1 MLLLSS
7 DLVSPVEYTAGNEL
21 DFNLHFEAPSN
32 TEAEKFYILGCLYT
46 NTTYLSGS
54 LFGILRPA
62 EVDYAINDPAYIS
75 IWELEPGEG
84 VDLPCKFILSGSNC
98 LLVLFLMR
106 MVGDEPSLDDD
117 EELAQI
123 QTQLTAPV
131 PVEEGIV
138 TVITQSIIPL
148 AAIGLVLGIVGFMAR
163 GMFKGD

>member
-1 MLLLSS
+1 MALLSF

-21 DFNLHFEAPSN
+21 DFNLHFEAPAN
-32 TEAEKFYILGCLYT
+32 TEAEKFYILGGLYT
-46 NTTYLSGS
+46 DTAYISGS
-54 LFGILRPA
+54 LFGILKPA

-84 VDLPCKFILSGSNC
+84 VDLPCKFILSGSDC

-123 QTQLTAPV
+123 QIQLTAPV
-131 PVEEGIV
+131 PAEEEIA
-138 TVITQSIIPL
+138 TTIAQSIIPL
-148 AAIGLVLGIVGFMAR
+148 VAVGLALGVVGFMAR